1 MKLGEY
7 MKKLI
12 SFMLAIVVIFSVNTA
27 SLADKNTQ
35 SVSVKKVVSLK
46 VKSSKGKK
54 TTIKW
59 KKVSAKGYQV
69 FRKTKNAKN
78 FKKIASVKKNKF
90 SDKLKSP
97 KTCYYKVRAFKKVD
111 NKVYFGKFSKVLR
124 VIKLNKLEKKLR
136 KKLKK
141 YSGKWSVYV
150 KDLKTN
156 DNFIIND
163 TSFRSASVIKAFAMA
178 SLFDKIKKG
187 KVKYKG
193 SVKSNM
199 NQMITVSSNEG
210 FNQIVKFHTKS
221 HNFLSGAKEANKY
234 IKNNGYKNTYISN
247 VIRPCSSTYQSLGG
261 LNTVSAKD
269 CGKLLERI
277 YKGKCVSKKYS
288 AEMLRLLKNQTF
300 RNKIPSGVPDGIT
313 VANKTGENSY
323 TEHDIAIIYGKKT
336 TYILCVLSTI
346 SDKSAAQSHIRGISK
361 QVYNYLNK

>member
-1 MKLGEY
+1 

-12 SFMLAIVVIFSVNTA
+12 CFLLAFLFIFSANTA
-27 SLADKNTQ
+27 SYAKENEKIT
-35 SVSVKKVVSLK
+35 VKQVTSLK
-46 VKSSKGKK
+46 VKNSKGKK
-54 TTIKW
+54 TALKW
-59 KKVSAKGYQV
+59 KKVSGAKYQV
-69 FRKTKNAKN
+69 FRSTKKKAK
-78 FKKIASVKKNKF
+78 FKKIATVKKNKYT
-90 SDKLKSP
+90 DKLKKF
-97 KTCYYKVRAFKKVD
+97 KTYYYKVRAFKKVD
-111 NKVYFGKFSKVLR
+111 DNKYYGKFSKVLK
-124 VIKLNKLEKKLR
+124 VVKLKKLEKKLR

-141 YSGKWSVYV
+141 FSGKWSVFV

-156 DNFIIND
+156 DNFTIND

-178 SLFDKIKKG
+178 SLFNRIKKG

-199 NQMITVSSNEG
+199 KQMITVSSNEG
-210 FNQIVKFHTKS
+210 FNQIVKFHSPS

-261 LNTVSAKD
+261 LNTVGAKD
-269 CGKLLERI
+269 CGTLLERI
-277 YKGKCVSKKYS
+277 YKGDCVSKKYS
-288 AEMLRLLKNQTF
+288 KEMLRLLKKQTF
-300 RNKIPSGVPDGIT
+300 RNKIPAGVPKGVT

-323 TEHDIAIIYGKKT
+323 TEHDIAIVYGKKT

-346 SDKSAAQSHIRGISK
+346 SNKEKARSNIRGISK